1 MSSEQMIGK
10 VLGKYKIVEKLGSGG
25 MADVYKGIQEGL
37 EREVA
42 IKVLPKAYSR
52 DAEMVK
58 RFKRESQ
65 ATAKLAHPNIITIY
79 DSGEQDGLCY
89 YVMEYLK
96 ADSLDD
102 IIKKEQKLPP
112 KKALKIAQDILK
124 ALAYTHDKHIL
135 HRDLKPSNIKFDLRG
150 NAIVTDFGLVKD
162 LEQTSITV
170 SGVSLGTPMYM
181 SPEQLCGDAVDERS
195 DLYQVGVITYEMLA
209 GQPPFSGKGPYQP
222 GSKAMS
228 SELAAPST
236 LNPEVTPELDEF
248 VLKALQK
255 KAEDRCSSAKDMLE
269 KLKQIERKSKVR
281 QLSRQTPASGTKSL
295 SVQTRSIPEQQS
307 GVVGSGSISAQS
319 ISIAIARTLAGPSRT
334 VALAIGIPSVL
345 LFAAAL
351 VWVFMLIFPKPEL
364 KLLEKSFEVDAD
376 QAVISWRASAP
387 CYSFLE
393 YGDKKDEMMKS
404 EVPAAPQTEY
414 RQTLKSLKPD
424 TNYYVRFLFSYDS
437 DQDSFPAAWVRE
449 LQFHTRPQIEIIN
462 ITVEEGATQA
472 TISWTTNLR
481 TDTVV
486 QYGKTEE
493 YGTTQS
499 NFEQKAET
507 NHSIILTGLDPA
519 TNYHFK
525 IIASDPEGKGGNK
538 SSEDRTFTTKDSTD
552 PTWKTDRGGGGGNSE
567 DQLQD
572 LAKSYV
578 DKLTRMTP
586 DERAKLKESINRF
599 IDLDQ
604 GPLPEA
610 KKAAVMVSKTTSQ
623 TFSDR
628 FPVFAKWR
636 KEMVKVHPE
645 QEKALPERLERVLQ
659 KIFLDN
665 PARACHMLDAALVK
679 LRALDPAPVGS
690 APAAPAQ
697 PAAGTVSAQVPAAT
711 VSPSP
716 PPQAAT
722 AAAPP
727 ATPGGGSGNAAPP
740 VEGKRVK
747 IDDKPPTDEG
757 RSGGRR

>member
-1 MSSEQMIGK
+1 MSEQMIGK
-10 VLGKYKIVEKLGSGG
+10 VLGKYRIVEKLGSGG
-25 MADVYKGIQEGL
+25 MADVYKGIQDGL

-102 IIKKEQKLPP
+102 IIKREKKLAV

-124 ALAYTHDKHIL
+124 ALAYTHDKNIL

-181 SPEQLCGDAVDERS
+181 SPEQLSGDSVDQRS
-195 DLYQVGVITYEMLA
+195 DLYQVGVIFYEMLA
-209 GQPPFSGKGPYQP
+209 GQAPFQNKGPYQP
-222 GSKAMS
+222 GSKAIQT
-228 SELAAPST
+228 EAVPPSG
-236 LNPEVTPELDEF
+236 LNPEVPPELDEF

-255 KAEDRCSSAKDMLE
+255 KPDERFQSAKDALE
-269 KLKQIERKSKVR
+269 RLKQIERKSKVR
-281 QLSRQTPASGTKSL
+281 QLSRASPAAGTRSL
-295 SVQTRSIPEQQS
+295 AVQTRSLPEQT
-307 GVVGSGSISAQS
+307 GALGTGAIGTGALSAQS

-334 VALAIGIPSVL
+334 VALAVGIPSVL
-345 LFAAAL
+345 LLAAAL
-351 VWVFMLIFPKPEL
+351 VWIFMLIFPKPEL
-364 KLLEKSFEVDAD
+364 KLLEKSFEVESD
-376 QAVISWRASAP
+376 QAVISWRANYP
-387 CYSFLE
+387 CYSYLE
-393 YGDKKDEMMKS
+393 YGPGKEELTRT
-404 EVPAAPQTEY
+404 EVPPTMQTEY
-414 RQTLKSLKPD
+414 RQSLKSLKPD
-424 TNYYVRFLFSYDS
+424 QSYTVRFLFSYDS
-437 DQDSFPAAWVRE
+437 DLASFPSAWTKE
-449 LQFHTRPQIEIIN
+449 LQFRTRPQIQIAN
-462 ITVEEGATQA
+462 ISVEEGATQA
-472 TISWTTNLR
+472 TINWTTNLR

-499 NFEQKAET
+499 NFEQKAEM

-519 TNYHFK
+519 TVYHFK
-525 IIASDPEGKGGNK
+525 IIASDPEGKGGSK
-538 SSEDRTFTTKDSTD
+538 SSENRTFTTKDSSD
-552 PTWKTDRGGGGGNSE
+552 QGAWPGRAAPAGGE

-604 GPLPEA
+604 GPLSEVR
-610 KKAAVMVSKTTSQ
+610 KAAATATKTTSQ
-623 TFSDR
+623 TFPDR
-628 FPVFAKWR
+628 LPVFRKWR
-636 KEMVKVHPE
+636 REEVTKHPE
-645 QEKALPERLERVLQ
+645 LEKQLPERLERYLEKVVLE
-659 KIFLDN
+659 N
-665 PARACHMLDAALVK
+665 PGKACHMLDRAFTK
-679 LRALDPAPVGS
+679 LRSIDPAPG
-690 APAAPAQ
+690 
-697 PAAGTVSAQVPAAT
+697 G
-711 VSPSP
+711 
-716 PPQAAT
+716 
-722 AAAPP
+722 AAPP
-727 ATPGGGSGNAAPP
+727 PGTDPANTGAAPSAGGDPSGAGAAPSSPTPAPAGEPTPP
-740 VEGKRVK
+740 VERRVK
-747 IDDKPPTDEG
+747 IDNSPPTDMGE
-757 RSGGRR
+757 RDGRR

>member
-1 MSSEQMIGK
+1 MSEQMIGK
-10 VLGKYKIVEKLGSGG
+10 ILGKYKIVEKLGSGG

-124 ALAYTHDKHIL
+124 ALAYTHDKKIL

-181 SPEQLCGDAVDERS
+181 SPEQLSGDPVDERS
-195 DLYQVGVITYEMLA
+195 DLYQVGVIGYEMLT
-209 GQPPFSGKGPYQP
+209 GQAPFGGKGPYQP
-222 GSKAMS
+222 GSKSPNA
-228 SELAAPST
+228 ELVAPSGM
-236 LNPEVTPELDEF
+236 NPEVTPELDEF

-255 KAEDRCSSAKDMLE
+255 KPDDRYPSAKEMLE

-281 QLSRQTPASGTKSL
+281 QLSRQTPPSGTKSL
-295 SVQTRSIPEQQS
+295 SVQTRTLPDPPS
-307 GVVGSGSISAQS
+307 GVVGTGSISAQS

-334 VALAIGIPSVL
+334 VALAVGIPSVL

-351 VWVFMLIFPKPEL
+351 VWLFMLIFPKPEL

-387 CYSFLE
+387 CYSYLE
-393 YGDKKDEMMKS
+393 YGDKKDDMARI
-404 EVPAAPQTEY
+404 EVPPAPQTEY
-414 RQTLKSLKPD
+414 RQTLKNLKPD

-437 DQDSFPAAWVRE
+437 DADSFPAAWVRE
-449 LQFHTRPQIEIIN
+449 LQFRTRPQIEIIN

-552 PTWKTDRGGGGGNSE
+552 PAWRTERGGGAGSSE

-610 KKAAVMVSKTTSQ
+610 KKLAVMATKTTSQ
-623 TFSDR
+623 SFADR

-636 KEMVKVHPE
+636 REIVKVHPD
-645 QEKALPERLERVLQ
+645 QEKTLPERMERILQ

-665 PARACHMLDAALVK
+665 PARACGMLD
-679 LRALDPAPVGS
+679 RAFAKMRGLDPAPAGS
-690 APAAPAQ
+690 APVASPDPAQ
-697 PAAGTVSAQVPAAT
+697 SGS
-711 VSPSP
+711 
-716 PPQAAT
+716 
-722 AAAPP
+722 AAAPTASAAVP
-727 ATPGGGSGNAAPP
+727 APVVAPPAASGSVTPEPAPASPP
-740 VEGKRVK
+740 VEKRVK
-747 IDDKPPTDEG
+747 IDDSPPTDEG
-757 RSGGRR
+757 QSTGRR